1 MLVYEV
7 VCTCGF
13 EFLRTFLRICA
24 MFLNEKVCEI
34 VLIISDS
41 TEYDF
46 SASIFI
52 ELSKFWCEVFTAIMG
67 WMLVH
72 VDRRENGK
80 RLVA

>member
-24 MFLNEKVCEI
+24 MFVNEKVCEI

-41 TEYDF
+41 TKHEF
-46 SASIFI
+46 S
-52 ELSKFWCEVFTAIMG
+52 TAI
-67 WMLVH
+67 LT
-72 VDRRENGK
+72 DLLK
-80 RLVA
+80 F